1 MLNKYTLKHRFVN
14 ILQSNNSP
22 HADESLGDYVKRL
35 RSGLGLTQRELADSA
50 GIHLQSVGK
59 IERGRTVK
67 LNSRSKTALAA
78 AMLVPVEYLE
88 AICRGT
94 PVETVSQ
101 LKFCPRCW
109 TPGTPPNS
117 MWMVERSQFCFLC
130 GFRLRD
136 RCRHCQEPITSL
148 KHRFCPFCGTTYQ
161 EKADSQTSSD

>member
-1 MLNKYTLKHRFVN
+1 VN
-14 ILQSNNSP
+14 ILQSSNSP
-22 HADESLGDYVKRL
+22 NADESLGDYVKRL
-35 RSGLGLTQRELADSA
+35 RSSLGLTQQELADSA

-67 LNSRSKTALAA
+67 LNSRSKTSLAVALQ
-78 AMLVPVEYLE
+78 VPVEYLE

-101 LKFCPRCW
+101 LKFCARCW

-117 MWMVERSQFCFLC
+117 LWMVARSKFCFLC
-130 GFRLRD
+130 GSALCE
-136 RCRHCQEPITSL
+136 RCRRCSEPITSI

-161 EKADSQTSSD
+161 EKADSQTSSE

>member
-1 MLNKYTLKHRFVN
+1 MCSSDLLN
-14 ILQSNNSP
+14 ILQNSNSP

-35 RSGLGLTQRELADSA
+35 RSSLGLTQRQLADSA

-67 LNSRSKTALAA
+67 LNSRSKTAIAA
-78 AMLVPVEYLE
+78 ALQVPTEYLE

-101 LKFCPRCW
+101 LKFCARCW

-117 MWMVERSQFCFLC
+117 LWMVARSKFCFLC
-130 GFRLRD
+130 GSGLRE

-161 EKADSQTSSD
+161 EKADSQTSSE